1 MEKNIYKSMKS
12 ILIVI
17 LLLLIIYL
25 IFGHH
30 KYVSHIPH
38 VNINIL
44 RNFIL
49 SYGSYASIIF
59 VVIYGLKPLAFV
71 VPVSVLSILAG
82 SIFGPYRAF
91 ILSMIGCF
99 LAATTGFYMTRL
111 LGKSFIDKIL
121 KGKTINL
128 EDNIEK
134 NGFMIMFMMRI
145 SMIFPYD
152 ALSYAAGVS
161 KIKYSDFILATM
173 LGIIPEMI
181 SYSLMGKNI
190 KHPFSLKFMFPIILL
205 IVVVVGG
212 SFMYKNYKKNK
223 QS

>member
-1 MEKNIYKSMKS
+1 MEKNMYKSIKS
-12 ILIVI
+12 ILMIILVI
-17 LLLLIIYL
+17 LILYL

-30 KYVSHIPH
+30 SYIIHI
-38 VNINIL
+38 NMTSL

-49 SYGSYASIIF
+49 SYGKFSELVF
-59 VVIYGLKPLAFV
+59 VIIYGLKPLVFI
-71 VPVSVLSILAG
+71 VPASLMSILAG
-82 SIFGPYRAF
+82 SIFGPFKAF
-91 ILSMIGCF
+91 ALSMIGSF
-99 LAATTGFYMTRL
+99 FSATVGFYMTRL
-111 LGKSFIDKIL
+111 VGKSFIDKML
-121 KGKTINL
+121 KGKVIKL

-161 KIKYSDFILATM
+161 KIKYKDFVLATM

-190 KHPFSLKFMFPIILL
+190 KHPFSMKFIAPIVLL
-205 IVVVVGG
+205 VLVVFLG
-212 SFMYKNYKKNK
+212 SFMYKNYKKN
-223 QS
+223 Q